1 MRAFLFLSL
10 LLLAQPQTG
19 YTACATPA
27 PVGACNSEVSS
38 AASVSKQRQP
48 LTSTA
53 IEKAIRKSLGE
64 AGRDA
69 QIRVLE
75 FDRTPVGPG
84 TLEFP
89 LQGAVLPQSTEP
101 RRPFIWRGTV
111 IGELGNDSPVW
122 ARVQVVAMRKVVR
135 TTVRLLAGN
144 VLDASE
150 LEAVEMESSPLL
162 TPKDEAISDYA
173 GMSARRS
180 VASLTVL
187 NKDMVQAPPMVRRGS
202 MVHVTAVAG
211 LARISV
217 DCEAHS
223 DGRLGQSIQV
233 TNARTGRS
241 FFAVVSGQDRAVVK
255 LRDSANL

>member
-1 MRAFLFLSL
+1 MRAFLFLGL
-10 LLLAQPQTG
+10 LVLAQPQRG

-27 PVGACNSEVSS
+27 PAVACNEEINSHSLLQ
-38 AASVSKQRQP
+38 QRQP
-48 LTSTA
+48 LTAAA
-53 IEKAIRKSLGE
+53 IEKAIKESLGE

-75 FDRTPVGPG
+75 FDRTPVEPG

-89 LQGAVLPQSTEP
+89 RQGAVLPQSTEP

-122 ARVQVVAMRKVVR
+122 ARVQVVAIRKVVR
-135 TTVRLLAGN
+135 TTARLLAGS
-144 VLDASE
+144 VLNAAE
-150 LEAVEMESSPLL
+150 LESVEVESSPLL

-173 GMSARRS
+173 GLCARRS
-180 VASLTVL
+180 IASLTVL
-187 NKDMVQAPPMVRRGS
+187 NKDMVDAPPMVRRGGT
-202 MVHVTAVAG
+202 VHVTAVAG
-211 LARISV
+211 MARISV

-223 DGRLGQSIQV
+223 DGRLGQNIQV
-233 TNARTGRS
+233 TNVRTGRS

>member
-1 MRAFLFLSL
+1 MRALLFLSL
-10 LLLAQPQTG
+10 LLVAQPQG
-19 YTACATPA
+19 GFAACETPA
-27 PVGACNSEVSS
+27 GACNGAIGSTN
-38 AASVSKQRQP
+38 SVSKRREP
-48 LTSTA
+48 LTSAA
-53 IEKAIRKSLGE
+53 IEKAISESLGE
-64 AGRDA
+64 AARDA

-75 FDRTPVGPG
+75 FDQAPVGPG

-89 LQGAVLPQSTEP
+89 LRGAVLPQSTEP
-101 RRPFIWRGTV
+101 RRPFVWRGTV

-135 TTVRLLAGN
+135 TTVRLLAGS
-144 VLDASE
+144 VLNASE
-150 LEAVEMESSPLL
+150 LEAVDVESSPLL

-173 GMSARRS
+173 GLSARRS

-187 NKDMVQAPPMVRRGS
+187 NRDMVEAPPMVHRGS
-202 MVHVTAVAG
+202 TVHVTAVAG

>member
-1 MRAFLFLSL
+1 MSL
-10 LLLAQPQTG
+10 LLAAQPQTG
-19 YTACATPA
+19 YTACTTPA
-27 PVGACNSEVSS
+27 PAGACNSEVSS
-38 AASVSKQRQP
+38 AASVSRQRQP
-48 LTSTA
+48 LTPAA
-53 IEKAIRKSLGE
+53 IEKAIRESLGE
-64 AGRDA
+64 AARDA

-75 FDRTPVGPG
+75 FDQTPVGPG

-89 LQGAVLPQSTEP
+89 LRGAVLPQSTEP

-135 TTVRLLAGN
+135 TTVRVMAGT
-144 VLDASE
+144 VLNPSE
-150 LEAVEMESSPLL
+150 LESVEEESSPLL
-162 TPKDEAISDYA
+162 TPKDESISDYA
-173 GMSARRS
+173 GLSAKRS

-187 NKDMVQAPPMVRRGS
+187 NKDMVEAPPMVHRGS
-202 MVHVTAVAG
+202 TVHVTAVAG
-211 LARISV
+211 LARISL

-223 DGRLGQSIQV
+223 DGRLGQNIQV
-233 TNARTGRS
+233 TNVRTGRS

>member
-1 MRAFLFLSL
+1 MRLFLFVSL
-10 LLLAQPQTG
+10 LLIAPAQQG
-19 YTACATPA
+19 FAVCAAPA
-27 PVGACNSEVSS
+27 GACNGTAGSTNTL
-38 AASVSKQRQP
+38 SKQRKP
-48 LTSTA
+48 LTSAA
-53 IEKAIRKSLGE
+53 IEKAIRVSLGE

-75 FDRTPVGPG
+75 FDQTPVEPG

-89 LQGAVLPQSTEP
+89 LRGAVLPQSTEP

-144 VLDASE
+144 VLNASE
-150 LEAVEMESSPLL
+150 LEAIDVESSPLL
-162 TPKDEAISDYA
+162 TPTDEAISDYA
-173 GMSARRS
+173 GLSVRRS
-180 VASLTVL
+180 LASLTVL
-187 NKDMVQAPPMVRRGS
+187 NKDMVEAPPMVRRGS
-202 MVHVTAVAG
+202 TVHVTAVAG